1 MRILLAL
8 PFLFLLS
15 CSQMRPLYKG
25 DLGGRY
31 DDNVTIK
38 IIEERHGQL
47 LRNNLLNMVRDF
59 PNHLSCTIL
68 DIKLKRDYEGVLYDR
83 SGTSNLLLLTHS
95 ADVKVIEKGT
105 GAVLISENI
114 EIPRSINVSNSSGE
128 IFLKIYSDY
137 EVNMLKRL
145 ASRIFDEINMKM
157 KKIKED
163 RNAKNGKVS

>member
-1 MRILLAL
+1 MRISLAL
-8 PFLFLLS
+8 PLLFLLA

-25 DLGGRY
+25 DLGARY

-38 IIEERHGQL
+38 VIEERQGQL
-47 LRNNLLNMVRDF
+47 LRNNLLNMVRDV
-59 PNHLSCTIL
+59 PNYLSDTVL
-68 DIKLKRDYEGVLYDR
+68 DIKLKRDSEGVLYDR

-137 EVNMLKRL
+137 EVNMLKCL
-145 ASRIFDEINMKM
+145 ATRIFDRINMKM

-163 RNAKNGKVS
+163 RNAKSGKAS